1 MSPRTDHPVLVVDDE
16 KNIRRTLRMVLEGE
30 GYEVIEA
37 SGADEAATMLHG
49 QRVDLVLLDVKLS
62 EQNGID
68 LLARLKRG
76 EIGGEA
82 GTDRDVPVI
91 MISGHA
97 SLADAVRATRE
108 GAFDFL
114 EKPLDRETLVLRV
127 RNALERRSMTAEVVR
142 LRQAVAGK
150 YEMIGDAPVMQEL
163 YRQIAKV
170 APTKGRVLITGESG
184 TGKELIARAIHQG
197 SSVAAGEFVKVNCAA
212 IPPELIESELFGHER
227 GAFTGAVGRR
237 RGLFEIA
244 DGGTMFLDEIGDM
257 SLSAQ
262 AKVLR
267 VLQTGE
273 LVRVGG
279 EKTVK
284 VDCRVIAAT
293 NKDLERE
300 VATGRFR
307 EDLFFRLNVVP
318 LRAPALRERLEDVPL
333 LAATFVKQCCEEN
346 GFRAKRIAP
355 EVLSRLQ
362 AHPWPGNVRE
372 LRNVIERLVI
382 MADDEISERD
392 LPPYL
397 VGPVRRADVAAA
409 ATTMTTTAGELD
421 PRRYLHLTLRDFRDE
436 IEKEFLKLKLRD
448 NEWNISRTA
457 QALGIERT
465 NLHKRLR
472 ALGIERE

>member
-1 MSPRTDHPVLVVDDE
+1 
-16 KNIRRTLRMVLEGE
+16 
-30 GYEVIEA
+30 
-37 SGADEAATMLHG
+37 
-49 QRVDLVLLDVKLS
+49 
-62 EQNGID
+62 
-68 LLARLKRG
+68 
-76 EIGGEA
+76 
-82 GTDRDVPVI
+82 
-91 MISGHA
+91 
-97 SLADAVRATRE
+97 
-108 GAFDFL
+108 
-114 EKPLDRETLVLRV
+114 
-127 RNALERRSMTAEVVR
+127 
-142 LRQAVAGK
+142 
-150 YEMIGDAPVMQEL
+150 
-163 YRQIAKV
+163 
-170 APTKGRVLITGESG
+170 
-184 TGKELIARAIHQG
+184 
-197 SSVAAGEFVKVNCAA
+197 
-212 IPPELIESELFGHER
+212 
-227 GAFTGAVGRR
+227 
-237 RGLFEIA
+237 
-244 DGGTMFLDEIGDM
+244 
-257 SLSAQ
+257 
-262 AKVLR
+262 

-279 EKTVK
+279 EKTIK

-318 LRAPALRERLEDVPL
+318 LRAPALRDRLEDVPL

-382 MADDEISERD
+382 MADDEIAERD

-397 VGPVRRADVAAA
+397 VGPVRRADAVATAA
-409 ATTMTTTAGELD
+409 TMTTPAGELD